1 MKKKF
6 PICVSSIT
14 GITNKAVDRYVS
26 SKTSYGLIDLSNNC
40 CERQIRRIAKYRNNS
55 FFVGSPESGVRFA
68 RLQSVFANIRNHKL
82 NAVAYLCD
90 VFRRIGKT
98 AKEELVNLLP
108 HKWQPMT
115 V

>member
-1 MKKKF
+1 MLNLSATFKYY
-6 PICVSSIT
+6 ICTDEVT
-14 GITNKAVDRYVS
+14 LRYS
-26 SKTSYGLIDLSNNC
+26 
-40 CERQIRRIAKYRNNS
+40 S

-82 NAVAYLCD
+82 NAVTYLCD